1 MGPRASVKHMA
12 SVCGRAGGGSS
23 GWVSYDRIG
32 YNGGFHP
39 TSQR

>member
-12 SVCGRAGGGSS
+12 SVVVGLAGSS

-32 YNGGFHP
+32 YPGGFHP